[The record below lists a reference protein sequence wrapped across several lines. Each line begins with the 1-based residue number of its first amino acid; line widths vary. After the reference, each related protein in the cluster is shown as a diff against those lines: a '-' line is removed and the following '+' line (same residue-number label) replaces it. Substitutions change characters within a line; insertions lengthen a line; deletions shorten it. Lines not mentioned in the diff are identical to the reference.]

1 MVVRVKTRVWVDKD
15 GQEIIGPG
23 IYNILKALEE
33 TGSIASA
40 ARKLGYSY
48 KFIWTYIKKL
58 EDVLG
63 VPLVESRRGGKERG
77 VSELT
82 EVGKLLLSYYENMN
96 KEVEQ
101 VVRAWEGKFTELLSH
116 LDQYVSKPSREEEE
130 IPYYEEE

>member
-1 MVVRVKTRVWVDKD
+1 MRIWVDKD

-23 IYNILKALEE
+23 IYNILKTLEE
-33 TGSIASA
+33 TGSIASV

-77 VSELT
+77 VTELT
-82 EVGKLLLSYYENMN
+82 EVGKLLLSYYESMS
-96 KEVEQ
+96 KDVEQ
-101 VVRAWEGKFTELLSH
+101 VAKTWEARFSELISALE
-116 LDQYVSKPSREEEE
+116 QYRSEESSKDEKDE

>member
-1 MVVRVKTRVWVDKD
+1 MRIWVDKD

-23 IYNILKALEE
+23 IYNILKTLEE

-77 VSELT
+77 VTELT
-82 EVGKLLLSYYENMN
+82 EVGKLLLSYYESMN
-96 KEVEQ
+96 RDVEQ
-101 VVRAWEGKFTELLSH
+101 VVKTWEARFSELISALE
-116 LDQYVSKPSREEEE
+116 QYRSEEASREDEEE